1 MSIEIE
7 RILQNEIFRQIFAHC
22 DVRVDRINE
31 SGRKK
36 VFRRKKGFS
45 AWTWNKIRKQDFE
58 KHIFFGSTLRSFIF
72 SLVRLLVN
80 AFYLGP

>member
-1 MSIEIE
+1 MRYHSGQKSIKSETYYLRNFSYNLFMGIEIKK
-7 RILQNEIFRQIFAHC
+7 ILQNDIFRQIFAHC

-45 AWTWNKIRKQDFE
+45 A
-58 KHIFFGSTLRSFIF
+58 
-72 SLVRLLVN
+72 
-80 AFYLGP
+80 